1 MNVHTEGTSSVFSAI
16 VELLKKPKTE
26 KTLLVYYFFISIFGS
41 EKNGHFSLWSQVV
54 KKSACNVGVQF
65 SSLAQSC
72 PTLCDPMNC
81 STPGHPVHHQL
92 QECTQ
97 NHVHCVRDAIKP
109 SHPVIP
115 FSSCSQSFLE
125 SGSFQMSQLSTSG
138 GQSIGVSAST
148 SFLPVNT
155 QD

>member
-1 MNVHTEGTSSVFSAI
+1 MDVHTEGTSSVFSAI
-16 VELLKKPKTE
+16 VELLKKPKTG

-72 PTLCDPMNC
+72 PTLCNPMNC

-92 QECTQ
+92 PEFTQ
-97 NHVHCVRDAIKP
+97 NHVHCVSDAIKP
-109 SHPVIP
+109 SHPVIL
-115 FSSCSQSFLE
+115 FSSCSQSFLA

-138 GQSIGVSAST
+138 GQVLEFQLQHQS
-148 SFLPVNT
+148 L
-155 QD
+155 Q